1 MERNSHSEQ
10 RLRNLY
16 LSVKTENHKVKPQ
29 LTNQQTSPSP
39 ETDKKKNRIPQG
51 IHRTSFHSHCPT
63 GNPDS
68 TFLSTIVASL

>member
-39 ETDKKKNRIPQG
+39 ETDKKKKKKESPKEYTEPLFTLIVPQA
-51 IHRTSFHSHCPT
+51 IQTVHSF
-63 GNPDS
+63 
-68 TFLSTIVASL
+68 LL